1 MQILEWVGGFLYAI
15 TTLYLLHRNNRIM
28 QDQNQIMREQGGAAR
43 RIANERTWW
52 KIYWPMLVMAALTVV
67 TWSGIGYD
75 IYDRHTYADGIHF
88 KKQQGQIVY
97 GKHFLNQEVELD
109 NRFFEECT

>member
-52 KIYWPMLVMAALTVV
+52 KIYWPMLVMAALT
-67 TWSGIGYD
+67 
-75 IYDRHTYADGIHF
+75 A
-88 KKQQGQIVY
+88 
-97 GKHFLNQEVELD
+97 LNVCAITKLEAACRMQKY
-109 NRFFEECT
+109 ECARTSKN